1 MFDIPELS
9 PEEEAVVQ
17 LINEILDRFDNETQ
31 VDRTTAF
38 KAAIRYLMQQDEEE
52 AMKLEKIAAT
62 LTVLLE
68 NVLEEEKN
76 VEEQES

>member
-1 MFDIPELS
+1 MSI
-9 PEEEAVVQ
+9 
-17 LINEILDRFDNETQ
+17 
-31 VDRTTAF
+31 
-38 KAAIRYLMQQDEEE
+38 KE

>member
-1 MFDIPELS
+1 
-9 PEEEAVVQ
+9 
-17 LINEILDRFDNETQ
+17 
-31 VDRTTAF
+31 
-38 KAAIRYLMQQDEEE
+38 MQQDADE
-52 AMKLEKIAAT
+52 AMNLEKIAAT

>member
-17 LINEILDRFDNETQ
+17 LINEILDRFDSETQ

-38 KAAIRYLMQQDEEE
+38 KAAIRYLMQQDEE

>member
-1 MFDIPELS
+1 
-9 PEEEAVVQ
+9 
-17 LINEILDRFDNETQ
+17 
-31 VDRTTAF
+31 
-38 KAAIRYLMQQDEEE
+38 
-52 AMKLEKIAAT
+52 MKLEKIAAT

>member
-1 MFDIPELS
+1 MRME
-9 PEEEAVVQ
+9 Q
-17 LINEILDRFDNETQ
+17 LMR
-31 VDRTTAF
+31 
-38 KAAIRYLMQQDEEE
+38 
-52 AMKLEKIAAT
+52 IAAT